1 MSAPDRKE
9 QEVRRMLD
17 GPHPAVPPDLAALAV
32 ERGCRLLTRR
42 RALRAA
48 VGVLVLAA
56 VAAFTVWAVTA
67 QPWLAPPS
75 DTTPPLD
82 GW

>member
-17 GPHPAVPPDLAALAV
+17 GPHPVVPPDLARLAV
-32 ERGCRLLTRR
+32 ERGRRLLTRR
-42 RALRAA
+42 RALRVAA
-48 VGVLVLAA
+48 GVLIVVA
-56 VAAFTVWAVTA
+56 VAAFTLWAVTA
-67 QPWLAPPS
+67 QPWLAPPAG
-75 DTTPPLD
+75 TTPPLD